1 MSRSSVSNRLV
12 GHWTLVSYEGI
23 SADGTRTRPFGEA
36 VGRLSYTADGR
47 MEGQVMRPG
56 RSPVALNDGETRR
69 LRAAYT
75 GYIAYFGT
83 YAVSEDGETVTHHVD
98 GALNPAWVGGQQ
110 VRRVRFDGDLLVL
123 QADVIK
129 GEQTIRHELKW
140 RRLP

>member
-1 MSRSSVSNRLV
+1 MTASTVKDRLV
-12 GHWTLVSYEGI
+12 GHWTLVSYEGVA
-23 SADGTRTRPFGEA
+23 ADGTRTLPFGNA
-36 VGRLSYTADGR
+36 LGRLSYTADGQ

-56 RSPVALNDGETRR
+56 RSPVSLTDGETRR

-83 YAVSEDGETVTHHVD
+83 YIVGEDGQTVTHHVE

-123 QADVIK
+123 QADVVK
-129 GEQTIRHELKW
+129 GDQTIRHELTW
-140 RRLP
+140 RRLR